1 MALEDQ
7 LRKYAIG
14 EHLTVVITP
23 GPSINSTKEK
33 GTLKS
38 IDWKARSFVL
48 HNTVYDHDV
57 TIPFD
62 KMGEVSSAKEHQDD
76 MLFRF

>member
-7 LRKYAIG
+7 LRRYAIG
-14 EHLTVVITP
+14 EHLTVAITP

-62 KMGEVSSAKEHQDD
+62 KMGEVVSDKDEADA
-76 MLFRF
+76 LLRGY